1 MKDRQSVKRQGIAFR
16 RLQNLGKE
24 KFQKILNELA
34 RGTPAQTLARLIQQ
48 EWGDVQNVREETL
61 AKQLKRLSTTIT
73 NGAFGGDLADQ
84 ARKRAS
90 VRIKLLHGE
99 GLQTPN

>member
-34 RGTPAQTLARLIQQ
+34 RGTPAQTLARLI
-48 EWGDVQNVREETL
+48 
-61 AKQLKRLSTTIT
+61 
-73 NGAFGGDLADQ
+73 
-84 ARKRAS
+84 
-90 VRIKLLHGE
+90 
-99 GLQTPN
+99 